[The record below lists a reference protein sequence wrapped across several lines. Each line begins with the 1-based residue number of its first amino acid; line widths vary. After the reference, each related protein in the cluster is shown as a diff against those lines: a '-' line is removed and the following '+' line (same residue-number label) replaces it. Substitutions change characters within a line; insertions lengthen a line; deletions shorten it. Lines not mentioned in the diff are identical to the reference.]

1 MDDQFNFTIIG
12 AGIVGLAIAE
22 RLSRTYDKILLID
35 KEKTFGQHTSSR
47 NSEVVHS
54 GFYYPADSLKR
65 KLCVKGN
72 RMLYDFCNK
81 YHIPYK
87 KCGKLIVANTL
98 SEEKSL
104 NKLLIQANTN
114 GVKNAKILS
123 GNDARIIEPNV
134 RCSKALWIPS
144 TGIVD
149 SHKVMSKLEFLSL
162 SRDVSIIYN
171 LEVENI
177 QYNYSYYNIS
187 FKNDSSN
194 IKSKY
199 VINSAGLYS
208 YLLAN
213 KVLNKNKYKI
223 EFYKGDYF
231 KTTEIKNLNTLIY
244 PIPSDLSL
252 GIHVVI
258 NLNGEVLFGPNAY
271 KVDNLDYI
279 TTDEYKELFLEE
291 ANKLLAVPIKT
302 IHADYSGIRPK
313 LKFKGEMND
322 FIIKEETSLKGFYN
336 LIGIDSPGLTSSLSI
351 ADYVY
356 RKINY

>member
-1 MDDQFNFTIIG
+1 MDDQFNFIIIG
-12 AGIVGLAIAE
+12 AGVIGLAIAE

-104 NKLLIQANTN
+104 KNLLTHTNTN

-123 GNDARIIEPNV
+123 EKDAKIIEPNV

-162 SRDVSIIYN
+162 SRDVSIVYN
-171 LEVENI
+171 LKVENI
-177 QYNYSYYNIS
+177 QYNHSYYNIS

-208 YLLAN
+208 HLLAN
-213 KVLNKNKYKI
+213 KVLNENKYKI

-231 KTTEIKNLNTLIY
+231 KTTEIKNLSTLIY
-244 PIPSDLSL
+244 PIPSNLSL

-313 LKFKGEMND
+313 LKFRGEMND
-322 FIIKEETSLKGFYN
+322 FIIKEETGLKGFYN